1 LIICILFTN
10 INTSVHHTYL
20 QWSYMLA
27 FALVH
32 SHSHQHVH
40 ICTGTPAFTHTLAS
54 TCSHP
59 PARSHLTRTCTL
71 HARACTP
78 HPTSPSPWDTVA
90 PTPPT
95 TVLARSTSGITPSK
109 IKGEKKRTDAR
120 SEARREHSN
129 DINTLAS
136 FALRSETQV
145 RRHMLLSFSNSPATQ
160 WFDDVACIGENS
172 PMGRRWRRPQPRFP
186 KPYE

>member
-1 LIICILFTN
+1 
-10 INTSVHHTYL
+10 
-20 QWSYMLA
+20 MLA

-32 SHSHQHVH
+32 SHSHKHACIHTHQHGR
-40 ICTGTPAFTHTLAS
+40 TSLGPA
-54 TCSHP
+54 P
-59 PARSHLTRTCTL
+59 
-71 HARACTP
+71 CTP

-95 TVLARSTSGITPSK
+95 TVLARSTSGIKPSK